1 MALAVP
7 VQLSQQ
13 GRLLDANSVPVEG
26 NHVLTIHL
34 YDASVNGNFVWGENI
49 SVVFY
54 NDFYQIL
61 LGSDISNPLDSDLL
75 DQDVLY
81 IEMQIDGNTP
91 LQPRQKLTSVPYAK
105 RADVA
110 KNIDGGVVNATE
122 ISINGNV
129 VLDSSGS
136 FVGQSTP

>member
-1 MALAVP
+1 MKKISLFL
-7 VQLSQQ
+7 QWILS
-13 GRLLDANSVPVEG
+13 
-26 NHVLTIHL
+26 
-34 YDASVNGNFVWGENI
+34 NFI
-49 SVVFY
+49 
-54 NDFYQIL
+54 
-61 LGSDISNPLDSDLL
+61 GSDISNPLDSDLL

-122 ISINGNV
+122 NFNQWQCCLGSIR
-129 VLDSSGS
+129 
-136 FVGQSTP
+136 FVCRSIHPTMV